1 MKPAGGCAHAMPI
14 VRDYSGASQFFACDF
29 LGHEERCI
37 LSKAAF

>member
-1 MKPAGGCAHAMPI
+1 VHLSDASEAAAGT
-14 VRDYSGASQFFACDF
+14 RDNMSKLLVDNIDF